1 MCGDRK
7 LHVWWAMK
15 KIYFELVKGFI
26 KERNHKNYRVRTV
39 ALFYRHRKAL
49 KILSAGTKEQREF

>member
-1 MCGDRK
+1 
-7 LHVWWAMK
+7 MK
-15 KIYFELVKGFI
+15 KIYLELVKGFI

-49 KILSAGTKEQREF
+49 KILSAGTKRILGTFVQ